1 MTEQGQGQRLGVSL
15 GVDVGKAR
23 VGLAA
28 SDPDG
33 IMATPVRTLDRN
45 RRQRDL
51 RLIIETAQERSA
63 RRIFVGL
70 PVNLSGRDTES
81 TADARQYAEDL
92 AGMARDAGLDCDVY
106 LIDERLTTVS
116 AQQKLREVGISA
128 KDQRKMIDQVA
139 AVAILDQALDGLRLR
154 GQAGVLVP
162 PGTALTITG
171 GDHE

>member
-81 TADARQYAEDL
+81 TADARHEDHGVSGSP
-92 AGMARDAGLDCDVY
+92 AGPAV
-106 LIDERLTTVS
+106 
-116 AQQKLREVGISA
+116 
-128 KDQRKMIDQVA
+128 QRSQ
-139 AVAILDQALDGLRLR
+139 
-154 GQAGVLVP
+154 P
-162 PGTALTITG
+162 
-171 GDHE
+171 